1 MAASAT
7 QAFATAEAF
16 EVLSPVPDRI
26 ILRRKWEAA
35 LTPDRKL
42 PAYEDVV
49 LGSLGRLADYLAI
62 VEGSA
67 PKSFRV
73 LRSGRQ
79 FNHSMNA
86 DVAAVPVLDLPGGF
100 AGTICDIVERA
111 LDSSAPVSSQSHQ
124 VHDGMVATY
133 EVLALPLAYRWGP
146 PVVAIYVREDG
157 TRFNLHGTLFRA
169 MEEGMIALSAVR
181 DGDSGT
187 VNFRIIDCNA
197 AAARLFG
204 VSEEALRWRLLPEA
218 GHGLITKQILGR
230 FLDCHKDR
238 QIRQFEIAVAVNGA
252 ERDLNVVIT
261 PIGELLS
268 ATLTDIRDLTQREVS
283 FRLLFDSNP
292 MPMLLYDPET
302 LKIVRVNDATVAH
315 YGHSRVQFDTMTL
328 FDLWPS
334 DEWESHG
341 EIARTVKDVYRSE
354 RTWRHI
360 KADGSQ
366 INVLA
371 WARAVAFGERKA
383 VLITVLDVTE
393 QKRAEEPIAH
403 NDALTDLS
411 NRAVFQARLK
421 EAMIHVLRYGE
432 SLAVHFMDLDNFKSV
447 NDTLGHQAGDRL
459 LRAVA
464 ERLKASLRN
473 TDMVAR
479 LGGDEFSIVQWPISG
494 PKEANALARKLIEV
508 VGRPY
513 EIDGQEIIIGA
524 SVGIALGPVDGD
536 CADVLLRNADMALY
550 RAKEH
555 GGNDSRFFELEMDR
569 QIQNRRALELDL
581 RKALANGEFE
591 LLYQPLINLPND
603 EITGF
608 EALLRWHHPTRGT
621 IYPAEFIPIAEDIGL
636 IAPISEWVLRT
647 ACVEANRWPET
658 TKVAVNLSAV
668 QFRTRGLVQM
678 VVGTLAHSGL
688 RPERLELEITESV
701 LLSETQANLATLH
714 QLRNVGVRISLDDF
728 GTGYSSLSYLRSFPF
743 DKLKIDR
750 SFVRDLVD
758 RPDCLVII
766 RAILGLGRNLG
777 IAATV
782 EGVETKEQLDLLRA
796 EGCTEVQGYLFS
808 TPQPINR
815 VAELLQSRETTAP
828 GSDAPANAA
837 MEAAA
842 KEFEQDPKRLIAV
855 RRGSAF

>member
-1 MAASAT
+1 
-7 QAFATAEAF
+7 
-16 EVLSPVPDRI
+16 
-26 ILRRKWEAA
+26 
-35 LTPDRKL
+35 
-42 PAYEDVV
+42 
-49 LGSLGRLADYLAI
+49 
-62 VEGSA
+62 
-67 PKSFRV
+67 
-73 LRSGRQ
+73 
-79 FNHSMNA
+79 
-86 DVAAVPVLDLPGGF
+86 
-100 AGTICDIVERA
+100 
-111 LDSSAPVSSQSHQ
+111 
-124 VHDGMVATY
+124 
-133 EVLALPLAYRWGP
+133 
-146 PVVAIYVREDG
+146 
-157 TRFNLHGTLFRA
+157 
-169 MEEGMIALSAVR
+169 
-181 DGDSGT
+181 
-187 VNFRIIDCNA
+187 
-197 AAARLFG
+197 
-204 VSEEALRWRLLPEA
+204 
-218 GHGLITKQILGR
+218 
-230 FLDCHKDR
+230 
-238 QIRQFEIAVAVNGA
+238 
-252 ERDLNVVIT
+252 
-261 PIGELLS
+261 
-268 ATLTDIRDLTQREVS
+268 
-283 FRLLFDSNP
+283 
-292 MPMLLYDPET
+292 
-302 LKIVRVNDATVAH
+302 
-315 YGHSRVQFDTMTL
+315 
-328 FDLWPS
+328 
-334 DEWESHG
+334 
-341 EIARTVKDVYRSE
+341 
-354 RTWRHI
+354 
-360 KADGSQ
+360 
-366 INVLA
+366 
-371 WARAVAFGERKA
+371 
-383 VLITVLDVTE
+383 
-393 QKRAEEPIAH
+393 
-403 NDALTDLS
+403 
-411 NRAVFQARLK
+411 
-421 EAMIHVLRYGE
+421 
-432 SLAVHFMDLDNFKSV
+432 
-447 NDTLGHQAGDRL
+447 
-459 LRAVA
+459 
-464 ERLKASLRN
+464 
-473 TDMVAR
+473 MVAR

-591 LLYQPLINLPND
+591 LLYQPLINLPSD

-647 ACVEANRWPET
+647 ACVEAKRWPEN

-808 TPQPINR
+808 TPQPISR